1 MKTVTHLLYP
11 ISYLDNSGEQV
22 DTVYTWNP
30 GRTVSSQG
38 WFIGEPITVS
48 MQHKE
53 LGPEAMAAKIAAL
66 EAELAELRSA
76 AA

>member
-1 MKTVTHLLYP
+1 
-11 ISYLDNSGEQV
+11 
-22 DTVYTWNP
+22 
-30 GRTVSSQG
+30 
-38 WFIGEPITVS
+38 

>member
-30 GRTVSSQG
+30 CRTASIEG

-66 EAELAELRSA
+66 EAELAQLKGSA
-76 AA
+76 A